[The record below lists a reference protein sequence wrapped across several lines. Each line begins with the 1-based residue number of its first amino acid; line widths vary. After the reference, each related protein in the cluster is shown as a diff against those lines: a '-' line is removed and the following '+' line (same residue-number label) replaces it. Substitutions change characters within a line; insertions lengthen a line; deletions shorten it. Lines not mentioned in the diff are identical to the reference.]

1 MSLLSIGADAIYTF
15 RFIKLL
21 VTPFDKT
28 EAFKLGIIDKDGK
41 RTDKKIESSKER
53 STFTT
58 FHRLVFNL
66 KKLLG
71 TAPGGKTRLASYAS
85 ALFLVKE
92 HAELTDASVEKI
104 LDKMGLE
111 AVDLM
116 EEHNDWFMLEGD
128 VMSHGIYRLRDGNKM
143 LKDTMT
149 ESANAN
155 DQVRIA
161 QGSKPVGDLMGI
173 NIYEATHIKTGKS
186 LYITT
191 AEVMK

>member
-15 RFIKLL
+15 RFLKLL
-21 VTPFDKT
+21 VTPFNKT

-41 RTDKKIESSKER
+41 RTDKKIENSKER

-66 KKLLG
+66 KKLIG

-85 ALFLVKE
+85 ALFLLKE
-92 HAELTDASVEKI
+92 HANLSDASIEKI
-104 LDKMGLE
+104 LAELDME
-111 AVDLM
+111 AIDLM
-116 EEHNDWFMLEGD
+116 EEHNDWFIIEGD
-128 VMSHGIYRLRDGNKM
+128 TMSHGIYRLRDGNKM

-149 ESANAN
+149 ESANKN
-155 DQVRIA
+155 DQVRVVN
-161 QGSKPVGDLMGI
+161 GKPVGDLFGI

-191 AEVMK
+191 AEVLK

>member
-15 RFIKLL
+15 RFLKLL
-21 VTPFDKT
+21 VTPFNKT

-66 KKLLG
+66 KKLIG

-85 ALFLVKE
+85 ALFLLKE
-92 HAELTDASVEKI
+92 HADLSDASIEKI
-104 LDKMGLE
+104 LAELGME
-111 AVDLM
+111 AIDLM
-116 EEHNDWFMLEGD
+116 EEHNDWFIIEGD
-128 VMSHGIYRLRDGNKM
+128 TMSHGIYRLRDGNKM

-149 ESANAN
+149 ESANKN
-155 DQVRIA
+155 DQVRVA
-161 QGSKPVGDLMGI
+161 NGKPVGDLFGI

-191 AEVMK
+191 AEVLK